1 MTDIQSRLARC
12 FSTVFPDLPVE
23 AIPAVSQTTLTLW
36 DSVASITL
44 INVIEEEFSISM
56 DFELL
61 PELTSFDRIADY
73 LARKT
78 EE

>member
-1 MTDIQSRLARC
+1 VADIQSRLIRC
-12 FSTVFPDLPVE
+12 FSTVFPDLPLKI
-23 AIPAVSQTTLTLW
+23 IPTVSQPGLIAW
-36 DSVASITL
+36 DSIASITL

-61 PELTSFDRIADY
+61 PELTSFDRMASY
-73 LARKT
+73 VATKM